1 MLRAYLLPK
10 GYPDTVS
17 GDYVVYQCFDTMQG
31 LMSYLK
37 GVLCTMSF
45 LRGLGVGS
53 GGGALHQAMVVWI
66 VRDGTSCLSGLA
78 AGSPALTARFASRS
92 HVKQYR
98 LGAETLRGVAGLVEL
113 AASTRGP
120 FLPLICA
127 ATVCNSFAGVVDSC
141 TRSSLMT
148 HFARSG
154 NFSDCSAKEGN
165 QDRAVK
171 LVGIAVAAQF
181 LATVGGSAKA
191 AWAAYG
197 LLTLLHL
204 LFNALAMRALQLD
217 DGAKRD

>member
-1 MLRAYLLPK
+1 M
-10 GYPDTVS
+10 
-17 GDYVVYQCFDTMQG
+17 
-31 LMSYLK
+31 
-37 GVLCTMSF
+37 
-45 LRGLGVGS
+45 
-53 GGGALHQAMVVWI
+53 
-66 VRDGTSCLSGLA
+66 
-78 AGSPALTARFASRS
+78 
-92 HVKQYR
+92 
-98 LGAETLRGVAGLVEL
+98 EL

-171 LVGIAVAAQF
+171 LVGIAVATQF
-181 LATVGGSAKA
+181 LATVGGSPKA